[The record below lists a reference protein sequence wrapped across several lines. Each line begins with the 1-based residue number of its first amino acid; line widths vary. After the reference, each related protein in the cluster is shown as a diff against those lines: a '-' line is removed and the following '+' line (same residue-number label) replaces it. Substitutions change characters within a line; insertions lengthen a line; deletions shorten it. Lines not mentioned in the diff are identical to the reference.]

1 MNASPVSAHIEHIVL
16 IVLLQ
21 LSVVIAAARLFGML
35 FRRFGQPR
43 VCGEIVAGLLLGPSV
58 FGRYFPEIS
67 AQVFSPSVNPVLSVI
82 SQIGLVLVMFLIG
95 LEFDF
100 SHLKK
105 SRRAVLSVSLAG
117 ILLPFGLGLG
127 LGWFLHRQLALD
139 GNWLYFSLFMATA
152 FSITAIPVLGRILIE
167 LELNRTMIGSL
178 TITAAALND
187 AAGWVLLA
195 LVTAISQAAFDPWNF
210 AGMIAGIGVFALIM
224 FLIVRPLAIRWITS
238 GSLSLDS
245 FAILLILIFLS
256 AIATN
261 AIGIFPVFG
270 AFLFGAILYDQTDF
284 VAAIRA
290 RLSDFVTVFFLPIF
304 FTYTGLRTDIGSMSG
319 GELWWLC
326 GLVLLTA
333 TAGKLGGCTL
343 AARWNGLSW
352 RQASA
357 IGIMMNTRGLMELI
371 VINIGFDLGI
381 IPRTVYFMLV
391 FMAIVTTCMTAP
403 VLRRIR
409 PELE

>member
-1 MNASPVSAHIEHIVL
+1 MSASPVSAHIEDILL

-21 LSVVIAAARLFGML
+21 LSVIIAAARLFGML

-43 VCGEIVAGLLLGPSV
+43 VCGEIVAGLVLGPSV

-105 SRRAVLSVSLAG
+105 SRRAVFSVSLAG

-195 LVTAISQAAFDPWNF
+195 LVMAISQAAFDPWNF
-210 AGMIAGIGVFALIM
+210 AGMIAGIGVFALVM
-224 FLIVRPLAIRWITS
+224 FLIVRRNS
-238 GSLSLDS
+238 
-245 FAILLILIFLS
+245 
-256 AIATN
+256 
-261 AIGIFPVFG
+261 
-270 AFLFGAILYDQTDF
+270 
-284 VAAIRA
+284 
-290 RLSDFVTVFFLPIF
+290 
-304 FTYTGLRTDIGSMSG
+304 TGRTPPAK
-319 GELWWLC
+319 WL
-326 GLVLLTA
+326 
-333 TAGKLGGCTL
+333 
-343 AARWNGLSW
+343 
-352 RQASA
+352 
-357 IGIMMNTRGLMELI
+357 
-371 VINIGFDLGI
+371 
-381 IPRTVYFMLV
+381 
-391 FMAIVTTCMTAP
+391 
-403 VLRRIR
+403 
-409 PELE
+409 